1 MKEDNRVRYPL
12 FGFLKI
18 RPYVRAYRRT
28 ILTMVLCGAF
38 VSMIDAVY
46 PLFNRYALDHFVA
59 GRTTD
64 TMPQFILLYVLVLM
78 VQVVTN
84 FTSTYFSGK
93 VEMSVDRDLRDASFQ
108 HLQELSF
115 SYFNQNNVGYIH
127 ARVMSD
133 TGKIGEMTAW
143 RLMDLVWNGSYLI
156 FMMILM
162 LAINRRLFLWLLI
175 LVPID
180 FFLIWL
186 FQKKL
191 IVLNRKIRELN
202 SRITGNFNEGI

>member
-1 MKEDNRVRYPL
+1 MKEDNKVRYPL

-28 ILTMVLCGAF
+28 ILIMVLCGAF
-38 VSMIDAVY
+38 VSMIDAIY

-59 GRTTD
+59 GKTTD
-64 TMPQFILLYVLVLM
+64 TMLQFILLYILVLM

-93 VEMSVDRDLRDASFQ
+93 VEMSVDRDLRDASFR

-202 SRITGNFNEGI
+202 

>member
-1 MKEDNRVRYPL
+1 MKEDNKVRYPL

-64 TMPQFILLYVLVLM
+64 TMPQFVLLYVLVLV

-93 VEMSVDRDLRDASFQ
+93 VEMSVDRDLRDASFR

-143 RLMDLVWNGSYLI
+143 RLMDLVWKWVLPDLYDDPDARHQPAAVSLAADSGS
-156 FMMILM
+156 
-162 LAINRRLFLWLLI
+162 
-175 LVPID
+175 D
-180 FFLIWL
+180 
-186 FQKKL
+186 
-191 IVLNRKIRELN
+191 
-202 SRITGNFNEGI
+202 

>member
-1 MKEDNRVRYPL
+1 MKEDNKVRYPL

-18 RPYVRAYRRT
+18 RPYVQAYRRT

-64 TMPQFILLYVLVLM
+64 TMPQFALLYVLVLM

-93 VEMSVDRDLRDASFQ
+93 VEMSVDRDLRDA
-108 HLQELSF
+108 
-115 SYFNQNNVGYIH
+115 
-127 ARVMSD
+127 
-133 TGKIGEMTAW
+133 
-143 RLMDLVWNGSYLI
+143 
-156 FMMILM
+156 
-162 LAINRRLFLWLLI
+162 
-175 LVPID
+175 
-180 FFLIWL
+180 
-186 FQKKL
+186 
-191 IVLNRKIRELN
+191 
-202 SRITGNFNEGI
+202 